1 MLQKLRNN
9 PLLSASLVVLIYAL
23 LFILPQFFITADPKQ
38 NGITGISQAIGL
50 WKAELIVSILLII
63 IVSLL
68 GWWKK
73 IGFRSINPGGTKFL
87 LAPLALILIIF
98 GFAWTMNESANWYFG
113 FESSTQLLTL
123 FLVMLMVGF
132 TEEGIFRGILFHGL
146 ESKFTPWMTLL
157 LSAVLFG
164 LFHYVNL
171 LVGAKFYVTSY
182 QVVHAGAM
190 GFLYAALRLRIGAI
204 WPLMILHGLW
214 DASLFILH
222 DVNMTN
228 TTQKVEE
235 ATSFSPLLAIILALP
250 AATYGLFVYWRWYK
264 WSHRPIT
271 SSSA

>member
-9 PLLSASLVVLIYAL
+9 PLMAASFVVVIYAL
-23 LFILPQFFITADPKQ
+23 WFILPQYFITVDPKQ
-38 NGITGISQAIGL
+38 NGITGVSQAIGL
-50 WKAELIVSILLII
+50 WKAELAVSLVLIM

-87 LAPLALILIIF
+87 LAPLTLILIIL
-98 GFAWTMNESANWYFG
+98 GFAWKLNESANWYFA
-113 FESSTQLLTL
+113 FDSSVQLLTL
-123 FLVMLMVGF
+123 FLVMLMLGF

-204 WPLMILHGLW
+204 WPIMILHGLW

-222 DVNMTN
+222 DVTMTN
-228 TTQKVEE
+228 TTPKVEE
-235 ATSFSPLLAIILALP
+235 ATSFSPLLAIALALP
-250 AATYGLFVYWRWYK
+250 AATYGLFVYWRWSK
-264 WSHRPIT
+264 WSRKSIIV
-271 SSSA
+271 